1 MKPRHWVDSK
11 SDSTGQAMGRLF
23 DYGEVI
29 AQIVRREKTLPRDD
43 EHPCRVWWLD
53 ILYSWCSRHCRTFPM
68 RDSGNAYVLVASTC
82 WWKHMPFLIN
92 KQ

>member
-1 MKPRHWVDSK
+1 MHLREGIWVKPRHWVDSK

-29 AQIVRREKTLPRDD
+29 AQIVQREKTLPRDD

-53 ILYSWCSRHCRTFPM
+53 ILYSW
-68 RDSGNAYVLVASTC
+68 LQSTLSDLS
-82 WWKHMPFLIN
+82 HEG
-92 KQ
+92 